1 MIFTEGGERMNE
13 VLKMHCTLYTCAGY
27 THAFEDINKMKRG
40 KGTMKH
46 FVLKITVCI
55 SYILAACKSDSN
67 LFTHTCILGYVT
79 FIISTLALWIVVA
92 QMMYLYRA
100 YT

>member
-1 MIFTEGGERMNE
+1 MRFSKCI
-13 VLKMHCTLYTCAGY
+13 VHCTCAGY

-79 FIISTLALWIVVA
+79 FIISTLALWIVDA